1 MTGTVTGAFSR
12 RDVVRI
18 LGAAMALAPTGAAAR
33 LGVEDDLAVFRDI
46 IGAIAGT
53 NYLPPVLAKACETEF
68 ARAFGVEAI
77 FALVAL
83 ARRRPSLDAM
93 SAAAS
98 TRAADQMRWIAT
110 FLYTGEVDGEVR
122 YYDYCLGW
130 QSLTFA
136 TAPGLCGGP
145 FGHWV
150 EPER

>member
-1 MTGTVTGAFSR
+1 MFAR
-12 RDVVRI
+12 RDVIRI
-18 LGAAMALAPTGAAAR
+18 LGAAMALAPAGASAR

-46 IGAIAGT
+46 IRAIGGT
-53 NYLPPVLAKACETEF
+53 TYIPTLLTEACETEF
-68 ARAFGVEAI
+68 ARAFGVEAV
-77 FALVAL
+77 FSLVAL
-83 ARRRPSLDAM
+83 ARRRPDLEAM

-98 TRAADQMRWIAT
+98 TLAGDQMRWIAT

-122 YYDYCLGW
+122 YYDYCLAW

-150 EPER
+150 EPQR